1 MVREPRKAAYLAL
14 ETTPGLEFEFYL
26 ATQLGMTVGHLR
38 ETMTHEEFVMW
49 STYYARLAQQQ
60 ELERLKAGERK

>member
-1 MVREPRKAAYLAL
+1 MREPRKAAYLEL
-14 ETTPGLEFEFYL
+14 EQTPGLEFEFYL
-26 ATQLGMTVGHLR
+26 ATRLHMTVGQIR
-38 ETMTHEEFVMW
+38 RDMAHEEFVMW

>member
-1 MVREPRKAAYLAL
+1 
-14 ETTPGLEFEFYL
+14 
-26 ATQLGMTVGHLR
+26 MTVGHLR